1 MTKTSVLV
9 VDDHPVVRDGL
20 CFLLDSQPDFRV
32 VGEVASAEEVFG
44 AVERLVPDV
53 LLLDLNL
60 QGRDHV
66 DLVQQLSER
75 FPDVRILVLSM
86 HSEEVYACRLLQ
98 LGADG
103 YVMKQEEPTV
113 FLRALRQVAE
123 GGTYLSD
130 AVIEQRELSG
140 DPNIRLTTRELDVL
154 RLIAQGLE
162 TGEIAGRLGM
172 RFKTVEAHRRN
183 MREKLG
189 LSSPVELVRYAVSWS
204 SGLADDVR

>member
-20 CFLLDSQPDFRV
+20 CFLLDSQPDFQV
-32 VGEVASAEEVFG
+32 VGEVASAAEVAE
-44 AVERLVPDV
+44 AVERLAPEV

-60 QGRDHV
+60 QGRDCM
-66 DLVQQLSER
+66 DLVRQLSQL
-75 FPDVRILVLSM
+75 FPDLRILVLSM
-86 HSEEVYACRLLQ
+86 HSEEVYATRILQ

-103 YVMKQEEPTV
+103 YVMKHEEPAV
-113 FLRALRQVAE
+113 FLRALRKVAE

-130 AVIEQRELSG
+130 AVIEQTKMTG
-140 DPNIRLTTRELDVL
+140 DKTVRLTLREREVL
-154 RLIAQGLE
+154 RLIALGLQ
-162 TGEIAGRLGM
+162 TSEIAARLGL
-172 RFKTVEAHRRN
+172 RLKTVETHRRN

-204 SGLADDVR
+204 SGPAVGSA

>member
-20 CFLLDSQPDFRV
+20 CFLLDGQPDFHV
-32 VGEVASAEEVFG
+32 VGEIALADEVVG
-44 AVERLVPDV
+44 AVERLEPEV

-60 QGRDHV
+60 QGRDHL
-66 DLVQQLSER
+66 DLVRELGER
-75 FPDVRILVLSM
+75 FPDLRILILSM
-86 HSEEVYACRLLQ
+86 HSEEVYASRILR

-113 FLRALRQVAE
+113 FLRALRKVAG

-130 AVIEQRELSG
+130 AVIKQKNLAG
-140 DPNIRLTTRELDVL
+140 DTTIRLTSREMEVL
-154 RLIAQGLE
+154 RLIAQGLD
-162 TGEIAGRLGM
+162 TSEIAARLDM
-172 RFKTVEAHRRN
+172 RLKTVETHRRN

-189 LSSPVELVRYAVSWS
+189 LSSSVELVRYAVSWS
-204 SGLADDVR
+204 DESAGGRQ

>member
-20 CFLLDSQPDFRV
+20 CFLLDSQPDFHV
-32 VGEVASAEEVFG
+32 VGEVSSAAEVIE
-44 AVERLVPDV
+44 AIERLAPEV

-60 QGRDHV
+60 QGRDRL
-66 DLVQQLSER
+66 DLVRQLSEG
-75 FPDVRILVLSM
+75 FPDLRILVLSM
-86 HSEEVYACRLLQ
+86 HSEAVYASRMLQ

-113 FLRALRQVAE
+113 FLRALRKVAQ
-123 GGTYLSD
+123 GGSYLSD
-130 AVIEQRELSG
+130 AVLQQREMTG
-140 DPNIRLTTRELDVL
+140 DTTIRLTSREMEVL
-154 RLIAQGLE
+154 RLIAQGMD
-162 TGEIAGRLGM
+162 TSEIAARLGM
-172 RFKTVEAHRRN
+172 RLKTVETHRRN

-204 SGLADDVR
+204 SVPAGSPA

>member
-20 CFLLDSQPDFRV
+20 CFLLDSQPDFHV
-32 VGEVASAEEVFG
+32 VGEVSSAAEVIE
-44 AVERLVPDV
+44 AIERLAPEV

-60 QGRDHV
+60 QGRDRL
-66 DLVQQLSER
+66 DLVRQLSEG
-75 FPDVRILVLSM
+75 FPDLRILVLSM
-86 HSEEVYACRLLQ
+86 HSEAVYASRMLQ

-113 FLRALRQVAE
+113 FLRALRKVAQ
-123 GGTYLSD
+123 GGSYLSD
-130 AVIEQRELSG
+130 VVLQQREMTG
-140 DPNIRLTTRELDVL
+140 DTTIHLTSREMEVL
-154 RLIAQGLE
+154 RLIAQGMD
-162 TGEIAGRLGM
+162 TSEIAARLGM
-172 RFKTVEAHRRN
+172 RLKTVETHRRN

-204 SGLADDVR
+204 SVSAGSPA

>member
-123 GGTYLSD
+123 GCTYLSD